1 MENDFLDGIDEAFQ
15 RLIQLN
21 GNGKRNG
28 HSRGRPREDRLVIE
42 IVEHL
47 HNLSKSQKE
56 EVLNYVRSLQK
67 QKVE

>member
-28 HSRGRPREDRLVIE
+28 HSRGRSRDDRLVIE